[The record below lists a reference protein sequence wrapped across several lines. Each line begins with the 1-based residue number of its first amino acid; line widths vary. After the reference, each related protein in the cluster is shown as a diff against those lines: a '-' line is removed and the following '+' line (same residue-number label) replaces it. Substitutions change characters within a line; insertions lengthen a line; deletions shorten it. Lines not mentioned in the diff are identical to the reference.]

1 MEKEILKKIFDF
13 IKKNDNRN
21 VPFIW
26 KLLNNEPFT
35 EKELDFKGDLELNNS
50 EITHLPQGLVVD
62 GNLNLSKSEI
72 QSLPEGLKVGGS
84 LSLFDCAIIT
94 SLPEGLK
101 VGVNLYLKG
110 CKNITS
116 LPKGLKVGYHLDISD
131 SGLKDYSNKQIRK
144 MIEPNGHIKGNIFR

>member
-1 MEKEILKKIFDF
+1 MEKETLKKIFDF
-13 IKKNDNRN
+13 IKTKDNRN
-21 VPFIW
+21 IPFMW

-50 EITHLPQGLVVD
+50 EITQLPQGLVVD

-72 QSLPEGLKVGGS
+72 QSLPEGLEVKYS
-84 LSLFDCAIIT
+84 LGLSYCSNLK

-101 VGVNLYLKG
+101 VGVNLNLKG
-110 CKNITS
+110 SKNITS

-131 SGLKDYSNKQIRK
+131 SGLEDYSNKEIKK